1 MNPLTLGELI
11 RAYRSEHQMTMQ
23 NFADGC
29 GLSKAYISI
38 LERNINP
45 STGRPPIPSLETIRA
60 IAKTL
65 RVDFNDL
72 LAALDG
78 DQVVSLKSAQDLPAN
93 VVPLPEMKKVPLVGQ
108 IACGT
113 PILAEQNIEEYI
125 DLPAHI
131 NADYALTCKGESM
144 INIGIEDGDIVYIR
158 QQEEVEN
165 GQVAAVMVGDDE
177 ATLKRFY
184 FEDGIVQLIAEN
196 STIPPKVFVGE
207 AINQVRVIGRAVAY
221 THIIA

>member
-1 MNPLTLGELI
+1 MRGLTQKDLCEKTGIPKSAMSQYCSGAFVPKQERTALI
-11 RAYRSEHQMTMQ
+11 AQ
-23 NFADGC
+23 
-29 GLSKAYISI
+29 
-38 LERNINP
+38 
-45 STGRPPIPSLETIRA
+45 
-60 IAKTL
+60 
-65 RVDFNDL
+65 
-72 LAALDG
+72 ALDVNEAWLMG
-78 DQVVSLKSAQDLPAN
+78 YDVPMIREVQRPLPPN
-93 VVPLPEMKKVPLVGQ
+93 IVPLPQMKKIPLVGQ

-131 NADYALTCKGESM
+131 NADYALMCKGESM

-184 FEDGIVQLIAEN
+184 FEDGIVQLVAEN
-196 STIPPKVFVGE
+196 STIAPKVFVGE
-207 AINQVRVIGRAVAY
+207 AINQVRVIGRAIAY
-221 THIIA
+221 THIIE

>member
-1 MNPLTLGELI
+1 ML
-11 RAYRSEHQMTMQ
+11 RH
-23 NFADGC
+23 
-29 GLSKAYISI
+29 
-38 LERNINP
+38 ER
-45 STGRPPIPSLETIRA
+45 
-60 IAKTL
+60 IAK
-65 RVDFNDL
+65 
-72 LAALDG
+72 LAQVLKVSPSSLMGWEDG
-78 DQVVSLKSAQDLPAN
+78 QSELPPN
-93 VVPLPEMKKVPLVGQ
+93 VVLLPQMKKVPLVGQ

-131 NADYALTCKGESM
+131 NADYALMCKGESM

-184 FEDGIVQLIAEN
+184 FEDGIVQLVAEN
-196 STIPPKVFVGE
+196 SAIPPKVFVGE
-207 AINQVRVIGRAVAY
+207 AINQVRVIGRAIAY
-221 THIIA
+221 THIIE

>member
-1 MNPLTLGELI
+1 MNPLTLGELV

>member
-1 MNPLTLGELI
+1 MNLLTLGELV